1 MELNTPIMTI
11 NDLFG
16 EDLYFHTDSVGRPAS
31 WMIDPAV
38 LSYLEPLVAKEMHTL
53 ETGTG
58 ISTVLFALRG
68 ADHISITPI
77 SGEVELIKRYCQKHS
92 ISLQQV
98 EFIIGRRK
106 MSFLGSIISTLT
118 WS

>member
-1 MELNTPIMTI
+1 
-11 NDLFG
+11 
-16 EDLYFHTDSVGRPAS
+16 
-31 WMIDPAV
+31 MIDPAV
-38 LSYLEPLVAKEMHTL
+38 LSYLEPLVAKGMHTL

-98 EFIIGRRK
+98 EFIIGRSEDVLPRLDHQYLD
-106 MSFLGSIISTLT
+106 MVLIDGGHGFPN
-118 WS
+118 